1 MNFPKIQINKASVS
15 YVHHFLKEDIYCKI
29 DFSKYLYNTIMTTID
44 DTFNLFLC
52 TECKLYKQYE
62 REIKK

>member
-44 DTFNLFLC
+44 DTFKLFC
-52 TECKLYKQYE
+52 VPNVNYISSMKG
-62 REIKK
+62 R